1 MIDKQQIIDELEKR
15 GDQEMAQQ
23 AESRLPDQVHL
34 GNHEVQLRELGLD
47 PQDLASKYLGEQK
60 G

>member
-1 MIDKQQIIDELEKR
+1 MIDKQQIISELERR
-15 GDQEMAQQ
+15 GEKEAARQ

-34 GNHEVQLRELGLD
+34 GNHEVQLRQLGLD
-47 PQDLASKYLGEQK
+47 PQDLASKYLNDK